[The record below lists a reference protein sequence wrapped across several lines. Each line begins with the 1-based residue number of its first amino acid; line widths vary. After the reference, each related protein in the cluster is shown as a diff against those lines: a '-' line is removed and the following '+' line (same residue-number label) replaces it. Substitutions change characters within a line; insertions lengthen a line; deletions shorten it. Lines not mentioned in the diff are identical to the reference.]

1 MKLSYRFL
9 SFPHIPTL
17 FSNMHMF
24 TSMVRYLRLVLERS
38 EPGPMRNQSIRTW
51 AQQQDV
57 LAVLGIS
64 VKGKARHV

>member
-1 MKLSYRFL
+1 
-9 SFPHIPTL
+9 
-17 FSNMHMF
+17 MF